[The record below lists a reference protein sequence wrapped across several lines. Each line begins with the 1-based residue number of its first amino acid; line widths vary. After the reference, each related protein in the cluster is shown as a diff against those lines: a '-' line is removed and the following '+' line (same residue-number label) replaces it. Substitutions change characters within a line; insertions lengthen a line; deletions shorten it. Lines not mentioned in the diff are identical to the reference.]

1 MITLKHKDTGAL
13 KNCPTGFSWTTFF
26 FGMFV
31 PLIRGD
37 LKWAIIL
44 FLLAVGIGLFT
55 LGIGSI
61 IVGIVFAFKYNKL
74 FVRHL
79 MEQGYIPA
87 DEAARNYCI
96 AEGLI
101 SADYQ

>member
-44 FLLAVGIGLFT
+44 FILAFGIGILTF
-55 LGIGSI
+55 GIGAVV
-61 IVGIVFAFKYNKL
+61 VGIVFAFKYNNIYI
-74 FVRHL
+74 RHL
-79 MEQGYIPA
+79 MEKEGYLPA
-87 DEAARNYCI
+87 DDAARNYCI

-101 SADYQ
+101 SATL